1 MAFIAEYISKEDLKK
16 YDILSNMNELLM
28 KYNYIYPIQDNDTDW
43 MNWIIDRQRDAW
55 LIHVC
60 LASMPDPR
68 DGYTG
73 EDIWLFHY
81 KGRDIELDI
90 RRIYDETTSKY
101 FTENPFKIK
110 YKLQSVNS
118 DIGDIS
124 MDEIYEILNE
134 ALSEY
139 GSGGIENREYVPKEH
154 EVVTFLHD

>member
-1 MAFIAEYISKEDLKK
+1 MAFVAEYISKEDLKK

-28 KYNYIYPIQDNDTDW
+28 KHNYTYPIQDNDTDW
-43 MNWIIDRQRDAW
+43 MNWVIDKQRDAW

-73 EDIWLFHY
+73 EDIWLLYY
-81 KGRDIELDI
+81 KGKNIELDI

-110 YKLQSVNS
+110 YKFQSVNS

-134 ALSEY
+134 ALLEY
-139 GSGGIENREYVPKEH
+139 GDDGIDGRKFLPKEH
-154 EVVTFLHD
+154 EIVTFLHD

>member
-1 MAFIAEYISKEDLKK
+1 MAFVAEYISKEDLEK
-16 YDILSNMNELLM
+16 YDIINRVDQCLA
-28 KYNYIYPIQDNDTDW
+28 KYHYNPQKPYQIKW
-43 MNWIIDRQRDAW
+43 LNWVIDRQRDIW
-55 LIHVC
+55 LIFVC
-60 LASMPDPR
+60 SPHLPDPR

-73 EDIWLFHY
+73 EDIWLLHY
-81 KGRDIELDI
+81 KGKNIELDI

-101 FTENPFKIK
+101 FTENPFKVK
-110 YKLQSVNS
+110 YKFQSVNS

-124 MDEIYEILNE
+124 IDELYKILNE

>member
-1 MAFIAEYISKEDLKK
+1 MAFVAEYISKEDLEK

-28 KYNYIYPIQDNDTDW
+28 KHNYTYPIQDDDTDW
-43 MNWIIDRQRDAW
+43 MNWVIDRQRDAW
-55 LIHVC
+55 LIHAC

-68 DGYTG
+68 DGFTG
-73 EDIWLFHY
+73 EDIWLLHY

-90 RRIYDETTSKY
+90 RRINDETTSKY

-110 YKLQSVNS
+110 YKFQSVNS

-134 ALSEY
+134 ALLEY
-139 GSGGIENREYVPKEH
+139 GDDGIDGRKFLPKEH

>member
-1 MAFIAEYISKEDLKK
+1 MAFIAEHISKEDLKK

-28 KYNYIYPIQDNDTDW
+28 KYNYTYPIQDNDTDW
-43 MNWIIDRQRDAW
+43 MNWVIDKQRNTW
-55 LIHVC
+55 LIHAC

-68 DGYTG
+68 DGFTG
-73 EDIWLFHY
+73 EDIWLLHY
-81 KGRDIELDI
+81 KGKNIELDI

-101 FTENPFKIK
+101 FTENPFKVK
-110 YKLQSVNS
+110 YKFQSVNS

-124 MDEIYEILNE
+124 MDELYKILNE

-139 GSGGIENREYVPKEH
+139 GSGGIENREYVPKDH

>member
-1 MAFIAEYISKEDLKK
+1 MAFVAEYISKEDLKK

-28 KYNYIYPIQDNDTDW
+28 KHNYTYPIQDNDTDW
-43 MNWIIDRQRDAW
+43 MNWVIDRQRDAW
-55 LIHVC
+55 FIHVC

-68 DGYTG
+68 DGFTG
-73 EDIWLFHY
+73 EDIWLLHY

-90 RRIYDETTSKY
+90 RRSYDEATSKY

-110 YKLQSVNS
+110 YKFQSVNS

-134 ALSEY
+134 ALLEY
-139 GSGGIENREYVPKEH
+139 GDDGIDGRKFLPKEH
-154 EVVTFLHD
+154 EIVTFLHD

>member
-1 MAFIAEYISKEDLKK
+1 MAFVAEYISKEDLKK

-28 KYNYIYPIQDNDTDW
+28 KHNYTYPIQDDDTDW
-43 MNWIIDRQRDAW
+43 MNWVIDRQRDAW

-68 DGYTG
+68 DGFTG
-73 EDIWLFHY
+73 EDIWLLHY
-81 KGRDIELDI
+81 KDKNIELDI
-90 RRIYDETTSKY
+90 RRIYDKTTSKY

-110 YKLQSVNS
+110 YKFQSVNS
-118 DIGDIS
+118 DIGYIS

-134 ALSEY
+134 ALLEY
-139 GSGGIENREYVPKEH
+139 GDDGIDGRKFLPKDH

>member
-28 KYNYIYPIQDNDTDW
+28 KHNYTYPIQDNDTDW
-43 MNWIIDRQRDAW
+43 MNWVIDRQRDAW

-110 YKLQSVNS
+110 YKFQSVNS

-124 MDEIYEILNE
+124 IDELYKILNE
-134 ALSEY
+134 ALCEY
-139 GSGGIENREYVPKEH
+139 GSGGIEHREYVPKEH

>member
-1 MAFIAEYISKEDLKK
+1 MAFVAEYISKEDLKK

-28 KYNYIYPIQDNDTDW
+28 KYNYTYPIQDNDTDW
-43 MNWIIDRQRDAW
+43 MNWVIDKQINTW

-73 EDIWLFHY
+73 EDIWLLYY
-81 KGRDIELDI
+81 KDKNIELDI

-110 YKLQSVNS
+110 YKFQSVNS

-134 ALSEY
+134 ALLEY
-139 GSGGIENREYVPKEH
+139 GDDGIDGRKFLPKDH
-154 EVVTFLHD
+154 EAVTFLHD

>member
-1 MAFIAEYISKEDLKK
+1 MAFVAEYISKEDIKK
-16 YDILSNMNELLM
+16 YDIINRVDQRLA
-28 KYNYIYPIQDNDTDW
+28 KYHYNPQKPYQIKWLDW
-43 MNWIIDRQRDAW
+43 VIDRQRDIW
-55 LIHVC
+55 LIFVC
-60 LASMPDPR
+60 SPHLPDPR

-73 EDIWLFHY
+73 EDIWLLHY
-81 KGRDIELDI
+81 KDTNIELDI

-101 FTENPFKIK
+101 FTENPFKVK
-110 YKLQSVNS
+110 YKFQSVNS

-124 MDEIYEILNE
+124 IDELYEILNE